1 MLINHVLFIRRS
13 TTDKQKNI
21 DISAF
26 INDIKNSGLT
36 NEVSKSATVS
46 DKVDRFNRYMKN
58 ILDIHAPFK
67 TKNIVCRPNTCWFNR
82 EISEAKKTQ
91 REAERTWRNSKLE
104 VHRQIFVETR
114 NKTHKLIVRAKK
126 NHLRENI

>member
-21 DISAF
+21 NIPAF

-36 NEVSKSATVS
+36 NEVSKTATVAG
-46 DKVDRFNRYMKN
+46 KVDKFNRFMNN

-67 TKNIVCRPNTCWFNR
+67 TKNIVCRPNKRWLNR

-91 REAERTWRNSKLE
+91 RECNQTKILRHSLRSLRVISQK
-104 VHRQIFVETR
+104 RS
-114 NKTHKLIVRAKK
+114 AK
-126 NHLRENI
+126 